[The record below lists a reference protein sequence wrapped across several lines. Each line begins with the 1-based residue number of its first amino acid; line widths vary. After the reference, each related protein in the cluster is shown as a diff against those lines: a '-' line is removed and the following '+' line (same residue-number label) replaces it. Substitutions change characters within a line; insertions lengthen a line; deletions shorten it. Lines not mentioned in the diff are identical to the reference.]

1 MGNPNQTKDELVIT
15 RIFNAPREVVFDAW
29 TVPEQVMKWWGPK
42 EFTTPYC
49 KMDFRVGGRYVFCMR
64 APDGNEFWSTGEYK
78 EIVRPERIVKT
89 DSFADSNGN
98 PVPASHYGIDGEW
111 PEVLLIS
118 LLFEDQQ
125 GKTKFTLRH
134 TGIPGAEVSDMTSAS
149 WNESLDKL
157 EAILK

>member
-1 MGNPNQTKDELVIT
+1 MTNRTKDELVIT
-15 RIFNAPREVVFDAW
+15 RLFNAPREAVFDAW
-29 TVPEQVMKWWGPK
+29 TNPEQVMKWWGPK
-42 EFTTPYC
+42 NFTTPYC

-78 EIVRPERIVKT
+78 EIVRPEKIVKT

-98 PVPASHYGIDGEW
+98 PVPASHYGIEGEW

-134 TGIPGAEVSDMTSAS
+134 TGIPGAEVSEMTGAS